1 VRIGNSLREFQVP
14 APPIKN
20 PVQTGQPGHAGVA
33 PSGDPFL
40 ERLTQAVRQVND
52 LQIEAGLQATQ
63 LATGRARDLSDVV
76 AAVEKADLALQLTVQ
91 VTQKAVQAYQE
102 ISRLQV

>member
-1 VRIGNSLREFQVP
+1 MRIGSSLREFQVP
-14 APPIKN
+14 APPVKE
-20 PVQTGQPGHAGVA
+20 PAQTGQPGQNGVA
-33 PSGDPFL
+33 RSDEPFL

-52 LQIEAGLQATQ
+52 LQGEAGLQVTQ
-63 LATGRARDLSDVV
+63 LATGQTRDLSQVV
-76 AAVEKADLALQLTVQ
+76 TAVEKADLALQLTVH